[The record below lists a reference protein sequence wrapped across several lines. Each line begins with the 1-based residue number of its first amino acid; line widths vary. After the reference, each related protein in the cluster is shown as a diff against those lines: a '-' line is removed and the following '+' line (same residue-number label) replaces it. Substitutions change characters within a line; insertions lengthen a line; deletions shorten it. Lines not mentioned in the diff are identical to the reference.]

1 MPSVGEPKP
10 LFHTSEN
17 GVPQAAMTRDLGMI
31 FRKRPPTDALLLAV
45 IPPLAAGLLRL
56 LHRTCRFITLG
67 DTTWRTASASD
78 RPMLFAT
85 WHYAFPAVIY
95 YFRNRQG
102 VVMVSRSRDGEWA
115 ARVVH
120 ALGYQTV
127 RGSSHRG
134 GSRALREMLK
144 SVEEGYDAGLI
155 ADGSQ
160 GPPQVAQKGILL
172 VARNSGAPLV
182 PFSMAADRY
191 WRLNS
196 WDRTV
201 IAKPFS
207 RIAFAF
213 GPPIHVAR
221 RDRDLDRLRT
231 HLQEE
236 LDRLTRQ
243 AWHYFDGTGNG
254 T

>member
-1 MPSVGEPKP
+1 
-10 LFHTSEN
+10 
-17 GVPQAAMTRDLGMI
+17 MTRDLGMTS
-31 FRKRPPTDALLLAV
+31 RKRSPTDALLLAV
-45 IPPLAAGLLRL
+45 IPPLAAGLLRM

-67 DTTWRTASASD
+67 DTTWRTASASGRPMLFATWRTASASG

-134 GSRALREMLK
+134 GSRALRGMLK

-172 VARNSGAPLV
+172 VARSSGAPLV

-243 AWHYFDGTGNG
+243 AWHYFDGTANG